1 MISIFHIIFIFEIFQ
16 AKFQM
21 SKARASVGKQPIKKD
36 DPKSSVPNTH
46 PIAEATP
53 SAIPSA
59 GNPFAA
65 EPASTPAPSLNPF
78 ASNAQNATA
87 TASANPF
94 AATST
99 NTAPAP
105 SSNPFASQQPPQ
117 VVPFGTQQ
125 TAESS
130 SSVQN
135 PFSASSVPCEPNQ
148 QSAFRQMDNAPRQNL
163 WASTLAPQELPKNPF
178 TSGEPPKNLGSSW
191 IFHEKPVRNAVH
203 SALVEGL
210 TFAEF
215 PVFFEKNCPELRIP
229 SASELWKYFLQIV
242 LQENQESGPDEAA
255 EPQTTPQRLESAHAA
270 VPAARQNLEDRLYAD
285 LCAKERKVEALKLRK
300 ATDELLRMRAAA
312 RPQPAPT
319 PEALFWQ
326 LITAAAP
333 LGAFDGQGGSCCSIC
348 LEPFFKGAAVRQ
360 LKCGHLFHA
369 LCCDQWFGK
378 SLTCGFCRQA
388 LF

>member
-1 MISIFHIIFIFEIFQ
+1 
-16 AKFQM
+16 M
-21 SKARASVGKQPIKKD
+21 SKARDSVGKQPIKKD
-36 DPKSSVPNTH
+36 DPKSSVTNTQ
-46 PIAEATP
+46 PIARATP
-53 SAIPSA
+53 SATPSA
-59 GNPFAA
+59 GTNPFAA
-65 EPASTPAPSLNPF
+65 PPASTPAPSV
-78 ASNAQNATA
+78 
-87 TASANPF
+87 NPF

-105 SSNPFASQQPPQ
+105 SSNPFA
-117 VVPFGTQQ
+117 F
-125 TAESS
+125 
-130 SSVQN
+130 
-135 PFSASSVPCEPNQ
+135 SVPSEPDQ
-148 QSAFRQMDNAPRQNL
+148 QSAFRQMDIEHRQNQ
-163 WASTLAPQELPKNPF
+163 WASTLAPQELPKNPIAR
-178 TSGEPPKNLGSSW
+178 GEPAKNLGSSW
-191 IFHEKPVRNAVH
+191 IFHDKAVRKAVH
-203 SALVEGL
+203 SALVQGL
-210 TFAEF
+210 TFAEVPEF
-215 PVFFEKNCPELRIP
+215 LGKHYRDLRTPSAIELR
-229 SASELWKYFLQIV
+229 KYFLQIV
-242 LQENQESGPDEAA
+242 LQDVQENGPDEAA
-255 EPQTTPQRLESAHAA
+255 EPQTTPQRLELAHAA
-270 VPAARQNLEDRLYAD
+270 VPAARQNLEARLYDD
-285 LCAKERKVEALKLRK
+285 LCAKERKVEALKRKLRK